1 MQSKIQGSHRERLA
15 YVYVRQSTL
24 QQVRDNH
31 ESRERQYQL
40 SERALELGWSKARV
54 EIIDEDQGRSGSSAL
69 RRPGFQRLVSDL
81 SLGKVGLVLMLEA
94 SRLARNNSDWHRLIE
109 LCGLSH
115 SLIADESSVYDPREP
130 NDRLLLGVKGTLSE
144 AELFTLRTRL
154 HEGRWNK
161 ARKGQLAFTL
171 PVGYVRDEDGAWAL
185 DPDVQVRERLAYL
198 FALFGRLKVARR
210 VVLELRQ
217 QGLSLPTRLTQQEG
231 YGSLV
236 WKTASLSA
244 VVRLLSNPAYAG
256 AYVYGRWDYEGQD
269 RYAKTGKAKP
279 KPLPMCDWKV
289 KLFDHHSAYISW
301 EDFVQNRQ
309 QLRQNA
315 FQETQAGAPR
325 EGAALLQGIVTCG
338 FCGRRMGLQHRAKK
352 EKRASSYICDRGYQD
367 GDAHICQSISSH
379 PVDAAVVA
387 AFLEAT
393 SPLSLDIA
401 LQVVQ
406 NLEQELTDKQR
417 QWQLQVKQARYEA
430 RLAQRQY
437 DAIDPDNRLV
447 AAELEKRWEEKLARL
462 AQLEQAFAQAEQQAQ
477 WQLSDEDRK
486 AVATLSRDLPAIWQA
501 ASTSQAE
508 RKQLLRLAIA
518 SVQLDG
524 RSQAGK
530 IEVQI
535 HWHTKAVTRQ
545 LVDRPAPGEGSL
557 KTPPEAVTLIHQ
569 LAAEH
574 SYAEIAQA
582 LNAAGWRTAFGRAFN
597 TYHVGYICRRD
608 GMGRAKVQAKQR
620 PEQERPA
627 QTKHLDSKHKVE

>member
-1 MQSKIQGSHRERLA
+1 
-15 YVYVRQSTL
+15 
-24 QQVRDNH
+24 
-31 ESRERQYQL
+31 
-40 SERALELGWSKARV
+40 
-54 EIIDEDQGRSGSSAL
+54 
-69 RRPGFQRLVSDL
+69 
-81 SLGKVGLVLMLEA
+81 
-94 SRLARNNSDWHRLIE
+94 
-109 LCGLSH
+109 
-115 SLIADESSVYDPREP
+115 
-130 NDRLLLGVKGTLSE
+130 
-144 AELFTLRTRL
+144 
-154 HEGRWNK
+154 
-161 ARKGQLAFTL
+161 
-171 PVGYVRDEDGAWAL
+171 
-185 DPDVQVRERLAYL
+185 
-198 FALFGRLKVARR
+198 
-210 VVLELRQ
+210 VLELRQ

-256 AYVYGRWDYEGQD
+256 AYVYGRWDYSGHD
-269 RYAKTGKAKP
+269 RSAKTGKAKA
-279 KPLPMCDWKV
+279 KLLPMSDWKV
-289 KLFDHHSAYISW
+289 KLFDHHPAYISW

-309 QLRQNA
+309 QLSQNA

-325 EGAALLQGIVTCG
+325 EGAALLQGIVSCG

-367 GDAHICQSISSH
+367 GDAHICQSISSGS
-379 PVDAAVVA
+379 VDAAVVA
-387 AFLEAT
+387 AFLEAS
-393 SPLSLDIA
+393 SPLSVAIA

-406 NLEQELTDKQR
+406 NLEQDLAQKQR
-417 QWQLQVKQARYEA
+417 QWQLQLKQARYEA

-477 WQLSDEDRK
+477 WQLSDEERK
-486 AVATLSRDLPAIWQA
+486 AVATLSQDLPAIWQA

-508 RKQLLRLAIA
+508 RKQLLRLAIE

-557 KTPPEAVTLIHQ
+557 KTPPEAVALIHQ

-574 SYAEIAQA
+574 SYAEIALA

-597 TYHVGYICRRD
+597 AYHVGYICRRD
-608 GMGRAKVQAKQR
+608 GLGRAKPQPTQQQ
-620 PEQERPA
+620 PEQELNMLA
-627 QTKHLDSKHKVE
+627 QSLDTRNKVE